1 MPDAPL
7 VWRRLGPV
15 TFTRSTPA
23 KLLLAA
29 WLAGG
34 AAACSGPTT
43 PAQAAGTLGV
53 ESDSARR
60 TPVVAD
66 TNTAPVLTMRN
77 VQFRFTKDLV
87 VGIDRIRADMRPV
100 APADVVSFDNPASFD
115 LDVSGAA
122 VRLTLA
128 QAQVLMNTRVF
139 SYPNANVRDVTLEAD
154 GQNLVIHGTL
164 SKGATI
170 PFTMVG
176 TPSIRD
182 ARWLAVET
190 KEVKIGAVGVT
201 GLLNA
206 LHISLSAMINTPA
219 NGQVRVQGN
228 TILIDVLSVLPPP
241 HIHATIAALDC
252 CARGVGLQL
261 GSANAVSDSALR
273 AIVPSAMASPNFLA
287 IRRGRLRFGKLTMVD
302 SDLDLVDED
311 SRDPFDF
318 YLHEY
323 QCQLAAGVAHATL
336 QFGWRVRMPDFDK
349 LSAEQCPSAFDPT
362 R

>member
-1 MPDAPL
+1 MT
-7 VWRRLGPV
+7 R
-15 TFTRSTPA
+15 TRSTIA
-23 KLLLAA
+23 KLVLAA
-29 WLAGG
+29 WTAAGT
-34 AAACSGPTT
+34 AACSGPTT
-43 PAQAAGTLGV
+43 PAEAAGTGGV
-53 ESDSARR
+53 NADSARR
-60 TPVVAD
+60 APAAAD
-66 TNTAPVLTMRN
+66 TNVPPVLTMRN

-87 VGIDRIRADMRPV
+87 VGIDRIRANMRPV
-100 APADVVSFDNPASFD
+100 PPADVVTFDNPASFD

-139 SYPNANVRDVTLEAD
+139 AYPNANVRDVKLEAD

-176 TPSIRD
+176 ALSVRD
-182 ARWLAVET
+182 ARWLAVDA
-190 KEVKIGAVGVT
+190 KEVKIGAVTVT
-201 GLLNA
+201 GLLSA
-206 LHISLSAMINTPA
+206 LHISLSSMINVPA
-219 NGQVRVQGN
+219 NGQLRVQGN
-228 TILIDVLSVLPPP
+228 TILIDVLAVLPPP
-241 HIHATIAALDC
+241 HIHATIASLDC
-252 CARGVGLQL
+252 CAKGVGLQL
-261 GSANAVSDSALR
+261 GSPNTASDSALR
-273 AIVPSAMASPNFLA
+273 AIVPSAMASPNFVA

-318 YLHEY
+318 YLQDY

-349 LSAEQCPSAFDPT
+349 LSAEQCPAVDPT
-362 R
+362 AR